1 MPQAEC
7 SPQLP
12 LALRVLVEELGNL
25 EARFDACKSAA
36 DSGERAALERDLAR
50 DVDRYLR
57 LEDEVFNPVL
67 DRRGIEHAD
76 ASASHARLR
85 QSLGRWQPNA
95 GDGAIQALHAAV
107 RAHRQEQEERSL
119 PRAARALGDEL
130 PGLAL
135 ELEEVRSRMKGA
147 YGV

>member
-12 LALRVLVEELGNL
+12 LALRVLVEELENL
-25 EARFDACKSAA
+25 EARFDACESAA

-76 ASASHARLR
+76 ASASHAQLR
-85 QSLGRWQPNA
+85 QRLGRWQPNS
-95 GDGAIQALHAAV
+95 GEGAIQALHAAL
-107 RAHRQEQEERSL
+107 RAHRQEQEERNL

-135 ELEEVRSRMKGA
+135 ELDEVRGRMKGA